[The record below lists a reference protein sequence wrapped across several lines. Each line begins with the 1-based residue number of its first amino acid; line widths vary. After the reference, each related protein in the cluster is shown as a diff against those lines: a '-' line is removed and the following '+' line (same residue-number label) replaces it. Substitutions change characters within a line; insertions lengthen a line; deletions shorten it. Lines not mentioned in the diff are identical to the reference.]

1 MYSQKHTCPKRT
13 VSKISLYN
21 LFCPWSPAI
30 RVGSSQPTS
39 PSRAIALG
47 VNVHGNLIEGD
58 K

>member
-1 MYSQKHTCPKRT
+1 MARSILVQKELYLK
-13 VSKISLYN
+13 SLYN

-47 VNVHGNLIEGD
+47 VNVPGNLIEGD